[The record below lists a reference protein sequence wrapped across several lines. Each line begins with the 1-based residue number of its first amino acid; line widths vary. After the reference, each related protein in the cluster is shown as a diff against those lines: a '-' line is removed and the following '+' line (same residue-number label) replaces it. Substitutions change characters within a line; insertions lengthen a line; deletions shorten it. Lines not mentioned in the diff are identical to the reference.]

1 MIRAIYYIA
10 VIRIKRKVC
19 FEKNKMIKFKISYN
33 CEHISFYTFKMPNKK
48 KMRLKICL
56 IDIYTMYDYI
66 IHRNNYTFLPE
77 IILFS
82 MHLFNF
88 CFECLNIT
96 NLKLRLNHAVKIFL
110 KHCQNMCFY
119 IVSCLSI
126 SQCSPAVLFISI
138 CMKLEVKKEL

>member
-1 MIRAIYYIA
+1 
-10 VIRIKRKVC
+10 
-19 FEKNKMIKFKISYN
+19 
-33 CEHISFYTFKMPNKK
+33 
-48 KMRLKICL
+48 
-56 IDIYTMYDYI
+56 MYDYI

-82 MHLFNF
+82 LHLFIF

-110 KHCQNMCFY
+110 NHCQNMCFY
-119 IVSCLSI
+119 IVSCLSL

>member
-10 VIRIKRKVC
+10 VIRKKKVC
-19 FEKNKMIKFKISYN
+19 FEKNKWLNLKSVTIVNILVFIPLR
-33 CEHISFYTFKMPNKK
+33 CRIKK

-82 MHLFNF
+82 LHLFNF
-88 CFECLNIT
+88 CFECLTIT

-110 KHCQNMCFY
+110 KHCQNMCF
-119 IVSCLSI
+119 I
-126 SQCSPAVLFISI
+126 
-138 CMKLEVKKEL
+138 

>member
-1 MIRAIYYIA
+1 
-10 VIRIKRKVC
+10 
-19 FEKNKMIKFKISYN
+19 
-33 CEHISFYTFKMPNKK
+33 
-48 KMRLKICL
+48 
-56 IDIYTMYDYI
+56 MYDYI

-82 MHLFNF
+82 LHLFNF

-110 KHCQNMCFY
+110 KHRQNMCFY